1 MKNKAIYTVIITTL
15 LCIFAAGGCGGTTS
29 GEVVTPSDYS
39 KAENW
44 LAIPAE
50 HQCSADVIYFY
61 PTAYSRTSPDIQ
73 PVVCAIDDAGMKAQ
87 AEETFKKQATAFE
100 TAADI
105 YAPFYR
111 QTDGL
116 YVLTLAEEKKDAL
129 LSGAPLADAKAALDY
144 YFEHYNHGRPYI
156 LAAHSQGSN
165 VLRLLMADYMKK
177 HPDRYKNMVAAYILG
192 YSIDKKYMDANKN
205 LKFAE
210 GAMDT
215 GVIISYNTEAPKV
228 SGNDPVWLS
237 GSIAIN
243 PLSWTRGA
251 EKALS
256 ADNLGSLTKE
266 LADGS
271 LSLDIPGIADAY
283 LNLERGTVVC
293 STVEQAKYEM
303 PVETEPLF
311 GRGIYHG
318 GDYSFYYMNI
328 RQNAKDRI
336 KAFLAK

>member
-116 YVLTLAEEKKDAL
+116 YVLTLAE
-129 LSGAPLADAKAALDY
+129 
-144 YFEHYNHGRPYI
+144 
-156 LAAHSQGSN
+156 
-165 VLRLLMADYMKK
+165 
-177 HPDRYKNMVAAYILG
+177 
-192 YSIDKKYMDANKN
+192 
-205 LKFAE
+205 
-210 GAMDT
+210 
-215 GVIISYNTEAPKV
+215 
-228 SGNDPVWLS
+228 
-237 GSIAIN
+237 
-243 PLSWTRGA
+243 
-251 EKALS
+251 
-256 ADNLGSLTKE
+256 
-266 LADGS
+266 
-271 LSLDIPGIADAY
+271 
-283 LNLERGTVVC
+283 
-293 STVEQAKYEM
+293 
-303 PVETEPLF
+303 
-311 GRGIYHG
+311 
-318 GDYSFYYMNI
+318 
-328 RQNAKDRI
+328 
-336 KAFLAK
+336 